1 MRKSLCYSMIILALV
16 SPMGWAENPWAGY
29 RGVEKPRPQHRP
41 PQPPRPPTWQR
52 PPVRPMQPQLSIQYQ
67 APTTI
72 IQNHNSYSWVN
83 GQPTGTMMSSRYTFI
98 SDWQRLGLPAP
109 PSGMYWIYENGR
121 YALVPNR

>member
-1 MRKSLCYSMIILALV
+1 MRKTLCYSMLIMALV
-16 SPMGWAENPWAGY
+16 SPQLWADNPWAGY
-29 RGVEKPRPQHRP
+29 RGVEKPHPHYTPSQAARSFA
-41 PQPPRPPTWQR
+41 WQR
-52 PPVRPMQPQLSIQYQ
+52 PVQPQVTIHYQ

-83 GQPTGTMMSSRYTFI
+83 GQPAASISSSTYTFI